1 MSPHKADDVPQ
12 SDDLSLT
19 KTIEEDDSQDIAV
32 LEEQTAGKLVHE
44 SQQHS

>member
-1 MSPHKADDVPQ
+1 MNPHKANDVPQ

-19 KTIEEDDSQDIAV
+19 KTTEEDESQDIAV
-32 LEEQTAGKLVHE
+32 LEEQMAGKLVHK